1 MSKISMKEWLKR
13 RSRTTK
19 IFYLTNLALGIEYSL
34 TFATLYVY
42 LKDVLHVADENL
54 NSFYSAISGLYV
66 FVQILSS
73 LILSKVF
80 EQNRRLRLMFFIIN
94 VLTIIGNVLY
104 TIPSSPYMLLAG
116 RFISG
121 AGGAIQPIMMSELA
135 KSYSPDELIDKL
147 SPMALSLALGLTLG
161 PSINFAFVHADFW
174 FFGVHIV
181 FANGSGLVL
190 TFLFLMLLFISIFF
204 VSDLSREYDL
214 RDSTTNLKEN
224 SENLDIMKT
233 TKALL
238 TNIDIV
244 LIFLFSFN
252 LFLAYVTFD
261 CWIPMVVV
269 DVLQWEPREINS
281 VLTGSGVVLILVF
294 LYISY
299 KSPGKERLFQY
310 TLLAF
315 TGIGVCYGCFLYF
328 SLKIENL
335 KLNVGMWVLYT
346 ISVASMQFMD
356 IFFLDT
362 LAEMVPST
370 MQAYS
375 ESVRIACSRT
385 GAVVGLFTAAFTFRY
400 LYKYCLLCIIFNTLL
415 FSIFISRG
423 KFFKEPSSIFL
434 EITYAEIL

>member
-315 TGIGVCYGCFLYF
+315 T
-328 SLKIENL
+328 
-335 KLNVGMWVLYT
+335 
-346 ISVASMQFMD
+346 
-356 IFFLDT
+356 DT